1 MCRMPGKEF
10 DPCRQQREANKPP
23 PHRTDPTEWGFATR
37 SNVQRFYRPTRD
49 GPQAV
54 PYYRVA
60 RARTRIDF
68 MKYLPGLLLLS
79 CAMASGEPLHCDFT
93 DYRPLEGLEAES
105 VDGDVV
111 FEWTGSEAPVQ
122 AGAGTSAGQLRARFG
137 LEGAQP
143 VIRQMAALSRA
154 GHWAPLVQD
163 ARPQFHVAE
172 GKRRISY
179 QQLRP
184 MQDLGREA
192 TPEVVE
198 QEKWKVFWD
207 APLNLP
213 GLEGVN
219 PGLPRDPSEVTRSE
233 VQYSVKACRVRRDGV
248 RLEISFDGLTL
259 GSFEGSL
266 RFTVYKGSNLVR
278 QEAVAATTK
287 PSVAYVYRAGLGGL
301 KSDDYR
307 RLRWRDIARDWQH
320 YRFGGGVN
328 EGPVPLRA
336 RNRVVL
342 LERER
347 GALAIF
353 PPSHKF
359 FFAREIEMNL
369 GYVWYRQGEEG
380 RFDVGVRQ
388 AEREEMFRPWGA
400 SKGIW
405 EKRVRQSR
413 AFAEG
418 NFALYNAP
426 PGTLQ
431 RMAVYY
437 YLGPRDAESTLKE
450 VLAYTHGDKYK
461 PLDGHQVAVS
471 HFHTHFAEQLVDL
484 GSLDA
489 RPPWVSAFRGLGI
502 NIAMMS
508 DFHGDGHPQDEGEVR
523 FRELGEY
530 FEACRRH
537 SDKDFLLLPG
547 EEPNVHFGGHYT
559 LVFPRPVYWS
569 KVRGSDKAFQASHP
583 EYGTVYRVGSAG
595 EMLSML
601 ETEKGLLWQA
611 HPRTKGSTFYPDV
624 VREAPHFLSDRYLGG
639 AFQSLPA
646 DLSKPRICEERC
658 FGTLDDMNNWAG
670 PKYMIA
676 EGDTYTKYPEDEIYP
691 HLIVNYV
698 RLSELPAF
706 DEDWSPITEAMRRGE
721 FFVSTGEVLIPSHEV
736 EGFED
741 RKTFVAEV
749 EWTFPLEFVELVWG
763 DGKATGRQ
771 VLPTTDLGSFGRK
784 TFRMEFDSPGKKW
797 VRFAAWDSAGNGA
810 FTQPIHLSG
819 R

>member
-1 MCRMPGKEF
+1 MFRMRGKEF
-10 DPCRQQREANKPP
+10 DPCRQRRE
-23 PHRTDPTEWGFATR
+23 
-37 SNVQRFYRPTRD
+37 SN
-49 GPQAV
+49 
-54 PYYRVA
+54 
-60 RARTRIDF
+60 
-68 MKYLPGLLLLS
+68 MKTLPGLLLLS
-79 CAMASGEPLHCDFT
+79 CAMASGEPLQCDFT
-93 DYRPLEGLEAES
+93 DYRPLEGLKAES

-111 FEWTGSEAPVQ
+111 FEWAGSEAPVES
-122 AGAGTSAGQLRARFG
+122 GAGTSAGQLRASFG
-137 LEGAQP
+137 LAGAQP
-143 VIRQMAALSRA
+143 VIRQLATLSGE
-154 GHWAPLVQD
+154 GHWIPLVQD

-184 MQDLGREA
+184 MQALGREA

-207 APLNLP
+207 APLNVP
-213 GLEGVN
+213 GREGVN

-233 VQYSVKACRVRRDGV
+233 VHYNIEACRVRRDGV
-248 RLEISFDGLTL
+248 RLEISFDGLRL
-259 GSFEGSL
+259 GSFQGSL

-336 RNRVVL
+336 RNRVLL
-342 LERER
+342 LEQER

-369 GYVWYRQGEEG
+369 GYVWYRQLENG
-380 RFDVGVRQ
+380 RFDAGVRQ

-400 SKGIW
+400 SQEIW

-437 YLGPRDAESTLKE
+437 YLGPRDAASTLKE

-461 PLDGHQVAVS
+461 PLEGHQVAVS

-489 RPPWVSAFRGLGI
+489 RPPWVSAFKGLGI

-508 DFHGDGHPQDEGEVR
+508 DFHGDGHPSDEGEVR

-547 EEPNVHFGGHYT
+547 EEPNVHLGGHYT

-583 EYGTVYRVGSAG
+583 DYGTVYRTGSAA
-595 EMLSML
+595 EMLSLL
-601 ETEKGLLWQA
+601 ETEKGLIWQA
-611 HPRTKGSTFYPDV
+611 HPRTKGSTFYPDT
-624 VREAPHFLSDRYLGG
+624 VREAPHFLSDRYLGA
-639 AFQSLPA
+639 AFQSLPG
-646 DLSKPRICEERC
+646 DLSTPRICEERC
-658 FGTLDDMNNWAG
+658 FRTLDDMNNWAG

-698 RLSELPAF
+698 RLNELPAF

-771 VLPTTDLGSFGRK
+771 VLATTGLGSFGRK

-810 FTQPIHLSG
+810 FTQPIHLSE

>member
-1 MCRMPGKEF
+1 
-10 DPCRQQREANKPP
+10 
-23 PHRTDPTEWGFATR
+23 
-37 SNVQRFYRPTRD
+37 
-49 GPQAV
+49 
-54 PYYRVA
+54 
-60 RARTRIDF
+60 
-68 MKYLPGLLLLS
+68 MKTLPGLLLLS
-79 CAMASGEPLHCDFT
+79 CSMASGEPLQCDFT
-93 DYRPLEGLEAES
+93 DYRPLEGLEARS

-111 FEWTGSEAPVQ
+111 FEWTG
-122 AGAGTSAGQLRARFG
+122 AGTPAGQLRARFG
-137 LEGAQP
+137 LAGGQP
-143 VIRQMAALSRA
+143 VIRQMAALSGE
-154 GHWAPLVQD
+154 GHWATLVED

-184 MQDLGREA
+184 MENLGREA

-207 APLNLP
+207 APLNVP
-213 GLEGVN
+213 GREGVN

-233 VQYSVKACRVRRDGV
+233 VRYSVNVCRVRRDGV

-278 QEAVAATTK
+278 QEAVAATAR

-328 EGPVPLRA
+328 DGPVPLRA
-336 RNRVVL
+336 RNRILL
-342 LERER
+342 LEQER
-347 GALAIF
+347 GTLAIF

-369 GYVWYRQGEEG
+369 GYVWYQQREEG
-380 RFDVGVRQ
+380 RFDAGVRQ
-388 AEREEMFRPWGA
+388 AEREEMYRPWGA
-400 SKGIW
+400 SQEIW

-437 YLGPRDAESTLKE
+437 YLGSRDAESTLEE

-461 PLDGHQVAVS
+461 PLEGHQVAVS

-489 RPPWVSAFRGLGI
+489 RPPWVSAFKGLGI

-537 SDKDFLLLPG
+537 SDKDFLLMPG
-547 EEPNVHFGGHYT
+547 EEPNAHLGGHYT
-559 LVFPRPVYWS
+559 LVFPKPVYWS
-569 KVRGSDKAFQASHP
+569 KVRGADKAFRSSHP

-595 EMLSML
+595 EMLSLL
-601 ETEKGLLWQA
+601 ETEKGLVWQA
-611 HPRTKGSTFYPDV
+611 HPRTKGSTFYPDA
-624 VREAPHFLSDRYLGG
+624 VREAPHFLSDRYLGA
-639 AFQSLPA
+639 AFQTLPG

-736 EGFED
+736 GGSED

-763 DGKATGRQ
+763 NGEATGRQ
-771 VLPTTDLGSFGRK
+771 VLPTTGLGSFGRK